1 MVSKKKVKKFFF
13 FFFFFFFTFLN
24 WEMTYGIGKKGGYF

>member
-1 MVSKKKVKKFFF
+1 MVIKKV

-24 WEMTYGIGKKGGYF
+24 WENRYGIGEKVAIFDWEWG